1 MLIRI
6 LANGGIQLLKRIGLS
21 NMKVYDLTKLT
32 SIVVSARNMGKR
44 IVLVTGCFDIVH
56 CGHIDLFR
64 FAKKQG
70 DLLIV
75 GLDNDEN
82 IRVNK
87 GKGRPIFD
95 FKDRAKIL
103 EEMESIDYIFE
114 IVDKIKFGSNDAD
127 KMLNNVLKIL
137 KPNVLVCN
145 LYADLFIE
153 RKRKICDCLGVQ
165 LMVDGSE
172 KLTSST
178 GIIGSLGLNGEEKYS
193 KKIEK

>member
-1 MLIRI
+1 MKIYNLIK
-6 LANGGIQLLKRIGLS
+6 LAR
-21 NMKVYDLTKLT
+21 V
-32 SIVVSARNMGKR
+32 VVSDQNKGKK
-44 IVLVTGCFDIVH
+44 IVLITGCFDIIH

-82 IRVNK
+82 IRLNK
-87 GKGRPIFD
+87 GKGRPVFD

-114 IVDKIKFGSNDAD
+114 IVDKIKFNSNDAD
-127 KMLNNVLKIL
+127 KMLGNVLKIL
-137 KPNVLVCN
+137 KPDVLVCN

-153 RKRKICDCLGVQ
+153 RKRKICDDLGVQ

-178 GIIGSLGLNGEEKYS
+178 DIIDFLGLNGKEKHS
-193 KKIEK
+193 RKIEK